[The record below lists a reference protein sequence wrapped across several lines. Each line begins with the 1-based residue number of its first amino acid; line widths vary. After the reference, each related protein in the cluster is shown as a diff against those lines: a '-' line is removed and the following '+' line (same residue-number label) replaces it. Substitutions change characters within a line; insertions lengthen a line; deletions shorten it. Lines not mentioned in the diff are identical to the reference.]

1 MVDGR
6 NGLEA
11 DRPVSHSEG
20 KTMDK
25 AQPAG
30 ASVLHLDA
38 TKGEAF
44 RPGFERWTIHTD
56 KLMAVVIDIADG
68 PWKEADPPHTHP
80 HEQVA
85 YVAEGEILFLAEG
98 LAPQLLAAGDLYAI
112 PPNIPHAIQLLSAT
126 ARLVDCFTPVRED
139 ILKQS

>member
-1 MVDGR
+1 
-6 NGLEA
+6 
-11 DRPVSHSEG
+11 
-20 KTMDK
+20 MDNAK
-25 AQPAG
+25 PAG
-30 ASVLHLDA
+30 ATVLRPGA

-68 PWKEADPPHTHP
+68 PWKEPDPPHTHP

-98 LAPQLLAAGDLYAI
+98 LAPQRLGAGDLYAI
-112 PPNIPHAIQLLSAT
+112 PPNIPHAIQLLSKT

-139 ILKQS
+139 ILKQP